1 MVFPCKKDIITK
13 SRYPVTIFKN
23 PRTAAPYAIFYQPAE
38 KTTFM
43 EVQAEPD
50 MIGNYI
56 EMYHLAP
63 AKHMDQKHW
72 LAVPLDGSVSDS
84 KVLDLLDMSYDLVD
98 EQAEADSQTEA
109 DRQQTVQQKKKD
121 WWATDVKVEFDK
133 LKAENP
139 DVIGW
144 IRFDNQDELGINYPI
159 LYSGDNQK
167 YLRTDLHGN
176 SHIAGCIFLE
186 GLNKSDFSDYYNII
200 YGHNMNDG
208 SMFGS
213 LKKYKDDGFWK
224 ENQYFTVYS
233 ETTAYRY
240 RIFSYEDA
248 VNDGDVYKVGYQ
260 PGEEYQ
266 KFIDQMIKDSDVDT
280 GVKPQTSN
288 KILTLSTCTGNG
300 YSKRLAIHAVCVD
313 AQTTDESKLKET
325 GN

>member
-1 MVFPCKKDIITK
+1 MTAFCKLFIGGLNK
-13 SRYPVTIFKN
+13 
-23 PRTAAPYAIFYQPAE
+23 YAKIGRGY
-38 KTTFM
+38 TT
-43 EVQAEPD
+43 EE
-50 MIGNYI
+50 
-56 EMYHLAP
+56 
-63 AKHMDQKHW
+63 
-72 LAVPLDGSVSDS
+72 
-84 KVLDLLDMSYDLVD
+84 
-98 EQAEADSQTEA
+98 
-109 DRQQTVQQKKKD
+109 KD

-159 LYSGDNQK
+159 LYSGDNEK

-224 ENQYFTVYS
+224 KNQYFTVYS

-248 VNDGDVYKVGYQ
+248 VNGGDVYKVGYQ

-266 KFIDQMIKDSDVDT
+266 KFINQMIKDSDVDT
-280 GVKPQTSN
+280 GVNPQTSN

>member
-1 MVFPCKKDIITK
+1 M
-13 SRYPVTIFKN
+13 
-23 PRTAAPYAIFYQPAE
+23 
-38 KTTFM
+38 
-43 EVQAEPD
+43 
-50 MIGNYI
+50 
-56 EMYHLAP
+56 
-63 AKHMDQKHW
+63 
-72 LAVPLDGSVSDS
+72 
-84 KVLDLLDMSYDLVD
+84 
-98 EQAEADSQTEA
+98 
-109 DRQQTVQQKKKD
+109 
-121 WWATDVKVEFDK
+121 
-133 LKAENP
+133 
-139 DVIGW
+139 
-144 IRFDNQDELGINYPI
+144 
-159 LYSGDNQK
+159 
-167 YLRTDLHGN
+167 HGN

-248 VNDGDVYKVGYQ
+248 VNGGDVYKVGYQ

-300 YSKRLAIHAVCVD
+300 YSKRLAIHAVCGD

>member
-1 MVFPCKKDIITK
+1 MKTKKVLPLISLLFVAIMLLSVGMIEKEYRERQQDIKGFEKLEDIIT
-13 SRYPVTIFKN
+13 
-23 PRTAAPYAIFYQPAE
+23 
-38 KTTFM
+38 
-43 EVQAEPD
+43 EVE
-50 MIGNYI
+50 
-56 EMYHLAP
+56 
-63 AKHMDQKHW
+63 
-72 LAVPLDGSVSDS
+72 
-84 KVLDLLDMSYDLVD
+84 
-98 EQAEADSQTEA
+98 QTEMT
-109 DRQQTVQQKKKD
+109 DNVKQTETPQEQKQSSRNLTPLFEANGD
-121 WWATDVKVEFDK
+121 C
-133 LKAENP
+133 
-139 DVIGW
+139 IGW
-144 IRFDNQDELGINYPI
+144 ICISDTAVNYPVM
-159 LYSGDNQK
+159 YTPEEPQK
-167 YLRTDLHGN
+167 YLRKNFEGEY
-176 SHIAGCIFLE
+176 SASGVPFLDVASTPE
-186 GLNKSDFSDYYNII
+186 CDSLII

-248 VNDGDVYKVGYQ
+248 VNGGDVYKVGYQ

-300 YSKRLAIHAVCVD
+300 YSKRLAIHAVCID

>member
-1 MVFPCKKDIITK
+1 MGSLFYCDDVIGVVVSGFNRGSTLE
-13 SRYPVTIFKN
+13 YP
-23 PRTAAPYAIFYQPAE
+23 APYIDRWKSARDYDKLAE
-38 KTTFM
+38 AYVND
-43 EVQAEPD
+43 ESEPD
-50 MIGNYI
+50 
-56 EMYHLAP
+56 
-63 AKHMDQKHW
+63 
-72 LAVPLDGSVSDS
+72 DG
-84 KVLDLLDMSYDLVD
+84 K
-98 EQAEADSQTEA
+98 
-109 DRQQTVQQKKKD
+109 QKKKD

-133 LKAENP
+133 LKAGNP
-139 DVIGW
+139 DVIGGYGLIIRTNLVLT
-144 IRFDNQDELGINYPI
+144 IRF
-159 LYSGDNQK
+159 
-167 YLRTDLHGN
+167 
-176 SHIAGCIFLE
+176 CIPVIIR
-186 GLNKSDFSDYYNII
+186 NNII

-213 LKKYKDDGFWK
+213 LKKYKEEGFWK

-248 VNDGDVYKVGYQ
+248 VNGGDVYKVGYQ

-300 YSKRLAIHAVCVD
+300 YSKRLAIHAVCID

>member
-1 MVFPCKKDIITK
+1 MSEWNYNDEIADVLARTLDERRQLLKIMSMNHYDLEENSRIELLTEFKASYGKALKTVLQILERFRPDMDFKKREEFEEYVNDA
-13 SRYPVTIFKN
+13 S
-23 PRTAAPYAIFYQPAE
+23 
-38 KTTFM
+38 
-43 EVQAEPD
+43 EPD
-50 MIGNYI
+50 
-56 EMYHLAP
+56 
-63 AKHMDQKHW
+63 
-72 LAVPLDGSVSDS
+72 DG
-84 KVLDLLDMSYDLVD
+84 K
-98 EQAEADSQTEA
+98 
-109 DRQQTVQQKKKD
+109 QKKKD

-144 IRFDNQDELGINYPI
+144 IRFDNQEELGINYPI
-159 LYSGDNQK
+159 LYSGDNEK

-248 VNDGDVYKVGYQ
+248 VNGGDVYKVGYQ

-280 GVKPQTSN
+280 GIKPQTSN

-300 YSKRLAIHAVCVD
+300 YSKRFAVHAVCVD
-313 AQTTDESKLKET
+313 AQTTDSAQLK
-325 GN
+325 